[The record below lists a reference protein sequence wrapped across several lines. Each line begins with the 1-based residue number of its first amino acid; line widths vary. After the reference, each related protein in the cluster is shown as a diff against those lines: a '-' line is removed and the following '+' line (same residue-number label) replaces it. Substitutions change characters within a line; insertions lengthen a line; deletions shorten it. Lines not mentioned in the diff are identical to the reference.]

1 MKRTLLPIK
10 STAEP
15 IISAAYL
22 SGRRA
27 ALEGQS
33 PSPPP
38 SVLPGTAEHIEWL
51 RGYQSVQNQ
60 RAADRAFRLTSVVS
74 LCRYQHPRAPC
85 DCGGRGLCLD
95 VA

>member
-1 MKRTLLPIK
+1 MNMTSLLQTK
-10 STAEP
+10 HVAET
-15 IISAAYL
+15 IASASYL

-27 ALEGQS
+27 ALEGHP

-38 SVLPGTAEHIEWL
+38 SVLPGTAEYIEWL

-60 RAADRAFRLTSVVS
+60 RAADRAFRLTAVKAI
-74 LCRYQHPRAPC
+74 CGYRQQHPC